1 MSKPVI
7 AVDADDTIFDENN
20 AVRLYM
26 NERYGFRHSLE
37 DYEVAGPYMN
47 YFADIWQ
54 VSAEEATARYEAFEV
69 AYKTELKL
77 KPFKH
82 AAEVLKEL
90 KSTYDLVVLTSRNQ
104 HLVAGTHGSLA
115 EHYPDIF
122 KDVHFKPLWGGDR
135 KATKAEICLEIGAGY
150 LIDDCF
156 EHCELAA
163 EAGVEALL
171 FGEYGWNRTQKLPP
185 CMTRVKDWAAVKDYF
200 DGR

>member
-1 MSKPVI
+1 MSRPII

-26 NERYGFRHSLE
+26 NERYGFEHTVE
-37 DYEVAGPYMN
+37 DYEVTGPYMN

-54 VSAEEATARYEAFEV
+54 LSAAETTARYEAFEV
-69 AYKTELKL
+69 AYKMNL
-77 KPFKH
+77 KPLPR
-82 AAEVLKEL
+82 AIQVLRDL
-90 KSTYDLVVLTSRNQ
+90 KANYDLVVLTSRN
-104 HLVAGTHGSLA
+104 HRLVAYTHGSLA
-115 EHYPDIF
+115 EHYPNIF
-122 KDVHFKPLWGGDR
+122 KNVYFKPLWGGA
-135 KATKAEICLEIGAGY
+135 KKVTKAEICLEIGASY

-171 FGEYGWNRTQKLPP
+171 FGEYGWNRIQELPP
-185 CMTRVKDWAAVKDYF
+185 HMTRVKNWAVVKEYF